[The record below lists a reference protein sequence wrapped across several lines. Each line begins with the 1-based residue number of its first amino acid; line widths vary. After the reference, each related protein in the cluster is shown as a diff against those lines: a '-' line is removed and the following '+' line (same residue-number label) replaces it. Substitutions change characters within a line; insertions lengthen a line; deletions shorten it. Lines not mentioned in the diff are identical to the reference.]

1 MRQRWGPFPT
11 RPELLEGWPGFI
23 PVTNAFADATDGP
36 PSTEVL
42 PAEESAPEML
52 AENPPGEEEESWS
65 ARGLQRLA
73 FWRTEDPPEEE
84 EMRAEIATPTEE
96 EV

>member
-11 RPELLEGWPGFI
+11 RPELLEAWPGFI
-23 PVTNAFADATDGP
+23 RVTNAFADATDRP

-42 PAEESAPEML
+42 PAEELAPEKL
-52 AENPPGEEEESWS
+52 ESLS

-84 EMRAEIATPTEE
+84 EMRTEIATTPAKEE

>member
-1 MRQRWGPFPT
+1 MRQQWGPFPT
-11 RPELLEGWPGFI
+11 SPELLEAWPGFI
-23 PVTNAFADATDGP
+23 PVTNAFADATDGL

-42 PAEESAPEML
+42 PAEEAAPEK
-52 AENPPGEEEESWS
+52 EESWS

-84 EMRAEIATPTEE
+84 EMRAEIATTPTEE
-96 EV
+96 KV

>member
-11 RPELLEGWPGFI
+11 CPELLEAWPGFI

-36 PSTEVL
+36 PSTELL

-52 AENPPGEEEESWS
+52 AENLPEEKEPPPPPTKGWFWRAEPEVEEASERE
-65 ARGLQRLA
+65 QELA
-73 FWRTEDPPEEE
+73 FEPEPE
-84 EMRAEIATPTEE
+84 A
-96 EV
+96 